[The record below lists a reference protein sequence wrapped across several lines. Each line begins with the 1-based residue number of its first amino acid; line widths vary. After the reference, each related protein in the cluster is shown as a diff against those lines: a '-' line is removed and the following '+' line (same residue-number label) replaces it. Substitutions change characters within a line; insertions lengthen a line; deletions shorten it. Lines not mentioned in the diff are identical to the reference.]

1 MDRTYARSIMETR
14 YTRHARTRMVQRSI
28 TEPEVEEVLE
38 EPLLSLRRQVF
49 KGRPRGRKLTA
60 LLSGRRGTAGVVV
73 STWD

>member
-49 KGRPRGRKLTA
+49 KAGRGA
-60 LLSGRRGTAGVVV
+60 AS
-73 STWD
+73 